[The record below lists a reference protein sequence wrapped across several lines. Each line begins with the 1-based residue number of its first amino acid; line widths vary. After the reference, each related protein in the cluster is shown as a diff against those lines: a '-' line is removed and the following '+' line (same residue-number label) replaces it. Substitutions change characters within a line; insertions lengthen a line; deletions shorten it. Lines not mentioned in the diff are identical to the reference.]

1 MVRWASL
8 AAAVLLVA
16 VGSFWFQR
24 QRVGADRS
32 GMTVAVLNSDGT
44 VGLRPPSGMDAT
56 SPAEPPSAPM
66 AAAVPIRAAES
77 KAAATPDSEESAVA
91 SSDAASGVATS
102 LASGEAA
109 VDPFLRTS
117 DWDVVVLEVSSSD
130 RSVAMKQI
138 EAFMQKH
145 GFNMNEHRDE
155 VKTGSPDWLG
165 VVLTSAPAV
174 PQQMTDDA
182 VSQGIVDD
190 VEWDPRTIAETSRE
204 DLIDAVRRSL
214 QTPTESELI
223 HGRVYVAVPRINS
236 EADHRTDDL
245 AGTAS
250 EVLADPTGGGLTKPE
265 GAPAGSG
272 RMVRSPSLQ
281 SSRPVLLVFRF
292 REPDSP
298 DAVSS
303 DGRI

>member
-8 AAAVLLVA
+8 AAAVLLV
-16 VGSFWFQR
+16 VTGSFWFQR

-44 VGLRPPSGMDAT
+44 VGLRPPSGLDAT

-66 AAAVPIRAAES
+66 AAAAPIRAAES

-91 SSDAASGVATS
+91 SSSAASDVATS
-102 LASGEAA
+102 TAPGEAP

-145 GFNMNEHRDE
+145 GFSMNEHRDE
-155 VKTGSPDWLG
+155 VKTESPDWLG
-165 VVLTSAPAV
+165 VILTSAPAV

-223 HGRVYVAVPRINS
+223 HGRVYVAVPRNNS
-236 EADHRTDDL
+236 EADRRTNDL

-250 EVLADPTGGGLTKPE
+250 EVLADPTGGGLAKTE

-281 SSRPVLLVFRF
+281 NARPVLLVFRF
-292 REPDSP
+292 RGPESP
-298 DAVSS
+298 DAATS